1 VLSSVIG
8 ILSSV
13 CVSAQ
18 VLVSTTA
25 SYLFAFQDGS
35 MSFSASFD
43 PDDPT
48 LIDRYPNYT
57 SETDPGERPPTP
69 TQQRGKNSMRKAS
82 NKKKI
87 MSAIP

>member
-1 VLSSVIG
+1 
-8 ILSSV
+8 
-13 CVSAQ
+13 
-18 VLVSTTA
+18 
-25 SYLFAFQDGS
+25 

-57 SETDPGERPPTP
+57 SETDLKDHLHPHNNGE
-69 TQQRGKNSMRKAS
+69 KKSMRKAS
-82 NKKKI
+82 DKKKI